1 MGLLEA
7 QLEGPEAVIAY
18 MSENLSDSIGDWDS
32 LNTFQKDAVAN
43 AAGMNVEQMN
53 HLMNQKNMTKEEKD
67 RAKTM
72 DETMAAGLSLWQQL
86 TIFAQ
91 NFAIAV
97 TPLVNFL
104 VGGLKK
110 VNAGFA
116 YMREE
121 MGYLAT
127 IAKVVASAYAYTFG
141 AKAVA
146 GMASFYQMLKR
157 INVVEKIALG
167 IAQAK
172 SAAGAAWRGMTGIGL
187 VGVAAGMAAAVGV
200 YATLSAMTDSHAK
213 GTDSTSGRMALVGEE
228 GPEGYVSPDGKMG
241 GIVGANGPEIQT
253 NMPQG
258 ASIIN
263 NTTMTALAKQAGNG
277 DAAGTAQKEAMTGL
291 AKQSATGAA
300 QKEAMTEGLAKQ
312 SANAVAQREAMT
324 EGLTKQS
331 ANAVAQKEAMTGG
344 LAKQSAN
351 AVAQKEAMTG
361 GLAKQ
366 SAAGAAQNTAM
377 TNLVKNSDGSG
388 LRTKAPQSENII
400 NNTGMTALASQATN
414 RSVAATTNGAAM
426 AAAVSS
432 LKGEMSKMSN
442 RPIEITT
449 NPVMLRDDLGRGVND
464 HFGEHG
470 TQPIRLRS

>member
-291 AKQSATGAA
+291 AKQSATGTA
-300 QKEAMTEGLAKQ
+300 QKEAMT
-312 SANAVAQREAMT
+312 VMT
-324 EGLTKQS
+324 E
-331 ANAVAQKEAMTGG
+331 G